1 MQGSR
6 PSFNL
11 PFRAIFALTLRDD
24 PSVPGVNFVFDPA
37 CTVRIETAGTPFRV
51 RIRPAGAHGPKALL
65 VTDAMGGL
73 RIYGEA
79 GQ

>member
-1 MQGSR
+1 MR
-6 PSFNL
+6 PNAQES
-11 PFRAIFALTLRDD
+11 PHRA
-24 PSVPGVNFVFDPA
+24 A
-37 CTVRIETAGTPFRV
+37 CIETAGTPFRV

-73 RIYGEA
+73 RVYGEA